1 MWNRITSIEDFP
13 EEGEYVIET
22 PEGEHLV
29 AEMSLDGKWIF
40 DNNDITESV
49 CRYMEIGNE

>member
-22 PEGEHLV
+22 PEGDHLV
-29 AEMSLDGKWIF
+29 AEMSLDGRWIF